1 MDEYRIVEG
10 KKLRYGYT
18 TGTCAA
24 AAAKAAAAVVI
35 SGDLGAGASVEILTP
50 RGSRL
55 VLSPEDIRLEGDG
68 SMASCA
74 IQKDAGDD
82 PDITHGIMVRAE
94 VKKNR
99 SPRIVIRGGPGVGRV
114 TKPGLDPP
122 VGAPAINRT
131 PLRMIRENLREL
143 REKYAYQGGFTVTIS
158 IPGGEALARR
168 TFNPKLGIVGGLSIL
183 GTSGV
188 VEPKSDDGFIGAIR
202 AEFSV
207 LRAGGEHKV
216 LITPGNYGRDFLK
229 TQPGLVK
236 SVPVACGNYIG
247 ESLDMAAEFG
257 FKYLLLVGHIG
268 KLIKL
273 ATGNFNTHSKYGD
286 PRLEIF
292 AAYAGLAGAPRDLI
306 QGIFDSPTTEE
317 VLRIVGGGK
326 LWEDMKGKILTKIQE
341 QLDYRSGGKIK
352 TGAVLF
358 SVTRGLLGT
367 TASGE
372 ELLEQWEGL

>member
-1 MDEYRIVEG
+1 MDEFRIVEG

-24 AAAKAAAAVVI
+24 AAAKAAAAVVLT
-35 SGDLGAGASVEILTP
+35 GDLGSGASVEILTP

-55 VLSPEDIRLEGDG
+55 VLSPEDIRQNG
-68 SMASCA
+68 SGASCA
-74 IQKDAGDD
+74 VRKDAGDD
-82 PDITHGIMVRAE
+82 PDVTDHILVYAA

-99 SPRIVIRGGPGVGRV
+99 SSRIIIRGGPGVGRV

-122 VGAPAINRT
+122 VGAAAINHT
-131 PLRMIRENLREL
+131 PLRMIRENLQEL
-143 REKYAYQGGFTVTIS
+143 REKYAYPGGLTVTIS

-207 LRAGGEHKV
+207 LHAGGEHKA
-216 LITPGNYGRDFLK
+216 LIALGNYGRDFLK
-229 TQPGLVK
+229 THGGLVK
-236 SVPVACGNYIG
+236 GVPVVCGNYIG
-247 ESLDMAAEFG
+247 ESLDMAREFG
-257 FKYLLLVGHIG
+257 FEYLLLVGHIG

-273 ATGNFNTHSKYGD
+273 VTGNFNTHSKYGD

-306 QGIFDSPTTEE
+306 QRIFDSATTEE
-317 VLRIVGGGK
+317 VLRILGRGE
-326 LWEDMKGKILTKIQE
+326 LWEDIKGRILTKIQE
-341 QLDYRSGGKIK
+341 QLDYRGGGKIK
-352 TGAVLF
+352 TGAIVF
-358 SVTRGLLGT
+358 SVTRGLLGST
-367 TASGE
+367 PGGE
-372 ELLEQWEGL
+372 ALLEQWEGL